1 MHEMAIVQS
10 VLDIA
15 FSEAEKHSAQKINC
29 IKLRIGELSGVVR
42 ESIEFAFEVLRQGTP
57 AETASLEIESV
68 ALEAVCRTCGP
79 AKSVA
84 GDLTLICGTCGNG
97 LEIVS
102 GREMKVEYIDL
113 E

>member
-15 FSEAEKHSAQKINC
+15 FTEAEKHSARKISK

-42 ESIEFAFEVLRQGTP
+42 DSLEFAFEVLRQGTL
-57 AETASLEIESV
+57 AEDAALEIEAV
-68 ALEAVCRTCGP
+68 PLRVVCRSCGS
-79 AKSVA
+79 AETVT
-84 GDLTLICGTCGNG
+84 GDLTLICRSCGDA
-97 LEIVS
+97 LAIVS

-113 E
+113 D

>member
-15 FSEAEKHSAQKINC
+15 FSEAEKHSARKINK

-42 ESIEFAFEVLRQGTP
+42 DSIEFAFEVLRQGTP
-57 AETASLEIESV
+57 AEEALLEIEPV
-68 ALEAVCRTCGP
+68 PLKVVCRECGP
-79 AKSVA
+79 AETKA